1 MAEIPPHI
9 TVAHHDQYGVVAVM
23 SHDNHVADH
32 MLRRVGFERLPG
44 SRLYA
49 LTEPDRDL
57 TRRGQQAVQSLR
69 AARYSVTSDAAYDL
83 APVTGPIP
91 GRDLF
96 DGPENNPVPQSL
108 GGEEAAFTASH
119 ALAADIRAARI
130 VVHDQVR
137 DPDGTLRAV
146 GTDMRTGEGVLLH
159 GEGDL
164 RYIETRLD
172 STALAFDAFSYIRGN
187 GRPHPTPA
195 TWQRRAQA
203 ATAISPAREGTSV
216 PPRPEVTD
224 TYRPTPAA
232 RQPVRA
238 R

>member
-9 TVAHHDQYGVVAVM
+9 TVAHHAQYGVVAAI
-23 SHDNHVADH
+23 SHANHIADH
-32 MLRRVGFERLPG
+32 MLRRVGFERLAD

-69 AARYSVTSDAAYDL
+69 AARYSVTSDAEYDL
-83 APVTGPIP
+83 KPATRPTP
-91 GRDLF
+91 GRSLF
-96 DGPENNPVPQSL
+96 DGPSNNPDQEGL
-108 GGEEAAFTASH
+108 DGQEAVFTASH

-164 RYIETRLD
+164 RYVETRLD

-187 GRPHPTPA
+187 GRPDPTPA

-203 ATAISPAREGTSV
+203 AIAISPARAGTSV
-216 PPRPEVTD
+216 PQRPDVTV
-224 TYRPTPAA
+224 TYRPAPAA